1 MHINFR
7 DKNLLLYSIKLVTS
21 GDNFSQELFRLL
33 VKRICYAHAAK
44 EPAVAH
50 VAFTEMDQREYM

>member
-33 VKRICYAHAAK
+33 VKEFAMHMQLKNLLWRTWLLQRWIKENIC
-44 EPAVAH
+44 
-50 VAFTEMDQREYM
+50 

>member
-21 GDNFSQELFRLL
+21 GDIFSQELFFRLL
-33 VKRICYAHAAK
+33 VKESAMHMQLKNLLWRTWL
-44 EPAVAH
+44 
-50 VAFTEMDQREYM
+50 FSSSF